1 MPAVS
6 KKQQRFMGMVHA
18 LNKGEIKPSDVS
30 KDVQDVAKDMKK
42 KDAKDFASTKHK
54 GLPMK
59 KEQMI
64 NRLKEMI
71 RQELSEYTYGVG
83 DIVKDVNPSCLHYGA
98 IGKVKEVNPEYVTFV
113 VTNNGDNFSKGQT
126 LEKSHDQMKKM
137 NEGSMDWE
145 KKHFPWANKEEQMMI
160 AKLVFSNKDGID
172 GEVKRQKKNPS
183 SYKNHIKSMVK
194 KGLHESI
201 NESTARNDKSIG
213 TKNYKGV
220 GWFWPNDGWKHYL
233 RDVENAGRKEVHD
246 LWLKAGFE
254 VKKDNRGIP
263 HFDIKPNERSK
274 AMDIVNKLDRSKK
287 YKHANESVNESKKE
301 KDQIIKYLQGLG
313 FDERTAK
320 NAVAKSYDY
329 ISKAYRSTGTRYKGD
344 LIANILNKKESV
356 NEANPKDTIA
366 TIDMVN
372 ALLKI
377 KSPMSRQTL
386 DALKMMVRHHGLDNI
401 KKEVQRDARKFY
413 KSLQKM
419 EKGLTQ
425 DIELESIIK
434 EDYFVNN
441 GQDFSKNFLTGL
453 DLVISQANNLKGQL
467 AKHPVKRDVNKLKA
481 VQTIYK
487 KFLQP
492 SIDKEND
499 RFKAVNLT
507 RLKDFLKDGKFRNA
521 IEYEILSALDTRSY
535 NSNSYYFLDDKHK
548 ELIKKLTRSLKDI
561 TNKLEK
567 GQFESVNE
575 ASVSQV
581 RSTISRVKKQL
592 MQKWAKKGGYEN
604 FGQKELR
611 KLKDKFKE
619 NPYGSPEERQIS
631 DMLSAF
637 NKWAMNY
644 SGDMRESVNEAWAG
658 DVNVKKTG
666 EHADKTITQLKSELD
681 ALKNKSK
688 SYQDKGQS
696 VPKSIIDQEAEI
708 KFAIRAKQG
717 WKKGKGAM
725 GESVIKEAGGVEKI
739 LDMARNNSY
748 GKLGGQT
755 VDGLTANLF
764 KAVYDKA
771 PQAAKDKVNKM
782 NERELVR
789 FMGNLWNKF
798 GKNVSLRS
806 S

>member
-18 LNKGEIKPSDVS
+18 LNKGEINPSDVS

-71 RQELSEYTYGVG
+71 KQELSEYTYGVG

-126 LEKSHDQMKKM
+126 LEKSHDQMKK
-137 NEGSMDWE
+137 
-145 KKHFPWANKEEQMMI
+145 
-160 AKLVFSNKDGID
+160 V
-172 GEVKRQKKNPS
+172 
-183 SYKNHIKSMVK
+183 
-194 KGLHESI
+194 
-201 NESTARNDKSIG
+201 NESTARTDKSIG

-263 HFDIKPNERSK
+263 HFDIKPNQRNK

-287 YKHANESVNESKKE
+287 YKHANESVNEATFTPIDKIKDIKNLVKKGLVSYRGASGGFEIAIRNKKVSGFPPSSELLYSGDPKKQKQYSDIRKKQFSIKPIATYFIKSDDLRKLQNLGQVSFLAPNKKE
-301 KDQIIKYLQGLG
+301 PIRG
-313 FDERTAK
+313 
-320 NAVAKSYDY
+320 
-329 ISKAYRSTGTRYKGD
+329 
-344 LIANILNKKESV
+344 ESV

-386 DALKMMVRHHGLDNI
+386 DALKMMVRHYGLDNI

-434 EDYFVNN
+434 EDYFVNS
-441 GQDFSKNFLTGL
+441 GQDFSKNFLTGI

-467 AKHPVKRDVNKLKA
+467 AKHPVKRDINKLKA

-492 SIDKEND
+492 SIDKQSD

-521 IEYEILSALDTRSY
+521 IQFEILSALDTRSY

-548 ELIKKLTRSLKDI
+548 ELVKKLTSSLKDI

-611 KLKDKFKE
+611 NLKDKFKE

-631 DMLSAF
+631 QMLSSF
-637 NKWAMNY
+637 DNWAKNY
-644 SGDMRESVNEAWAG
+644 SGDMRESVNE
-658 DVNVKKTG
+658 
-666 EHADKTITQLKSELD
+666 
-681 ALKNKSK
+681 
-688 SYQDKGQS
+688 
-696 VPKSIIDQEAEI
+696 
-708 KFAIRAKQG
+708 
-717 WKKGKGAM
+717 GKG
-725 GESVIKEAGGVEKI
+725 VDKI
-739 LDMARNNSY
+739 MKIVDTQSF
-748 GKLGGQT
+748 GKLAGQT
-755 VDGLTANLF
+755 VDTLSASLF
-764 KAVYDKA
+764 KQVYDKA
-771 PQAAKDKVNKM
+771 SQGAKDKINQM
-782 NERELVR
+782 NERQLLV
-789 FMGNLWNKF
+789 FMNKLWMRF
-798 GKNVSLRS
+798 GKGLSGQMMS
-806 S
+806 

>member
-71 RQELSEYTYGVG
+71 KQELSEYTYGVG

-287 YKHANESVNESKKE
+287 YKHANES
-301 KDQIIKYLQGLG
+301 I
-313 FDERTAK
+313 
-320 NAVAKSYDY
+320 
-329 ISKAYRSTGTRYKGD
+329 
-344 LIANILNKKESV
+344 

-441 GQDFSKNFLTGL
+441 GQDFSKNFLTGI

>member
-18 LNKGEIKPSDVS
+18 LNKGEINPSDVS

-71 RQELSEYTYGVG
+71 KQELSEYTYGVG

-126 LEKSHDQMKKM
+126 LEKSHDQMKKV

-183 SYKNHIKSMVK
+183 SYKDHIKRMVK
-194 KGLHESI
+194 KGLH
-201 NESTARNDKSIG
+201 
-213 TKNYKGV
+213 
-220 GWFWPNDGWKHYL
+220 
-233 RDVENAGRKEVHD
+233 
-246 LWLKAGFE
+246 
-254 VKKDNRGIP
+254 
-263 HFDIKPNERSK
+263 
-274 AMDIVNKLDRSKK
+274 
-287 YKHANESVNESKKE
+287 ESVNESKKE
-301 KDQIIKYLQGLG
+301 KDQIITYLQGLG

-329 ISKAYRSTGTRYKGD
+329 ISKAYRNTGTRYKGD

-356 NEANPKDTIA
+356 NETNPKDTIA

-386 DALKMMVRHHGLDNI
+386 DALKMMVRHYGLDNI

-434 EDYFVNN
+434 EDYFVNS
-441 GQDFSKNFLTGL
+441 GQDFSKNFLTGI
-453 DLVISQANNLKGQL
+453 DLVISQANNLRGQL

-521 IEYEILSALDTRSY
+521 LEYEILSALDTRSY

-611 KLKDKFKE
+611 NLRDKFKE
-619 NPYGSPEERQIS
+619 NPYGSPEERKIS

-637 NKWAMNY
+637 DNWAMNY
-644 SGDMRESVNEAWAG
+644 SGDMRESVNE
-658 DVNVKKTG
+658 
-666 EHADKTITQLKSELD
+666 
-681 ALKNKSK
+681 
-688 SYQDKGQS
+688 
-696 VPKSIIDQEAEI
+696 
-708 KFAIRAKQG
+708 
-717 WKKGKGAM
+717 GK
-725 GESVIKEAGGVEKI
+725 GVEKI
-739 LDMARNNSY
+739 LDMMARNNSY

-771 PQAAKDKVNKM
+771 PQAAKDKINTM
-782 NERELVR
+782 NEKQLIR

-798 GKNVSLRS
+798 GKNVTLRS
-806 S
+806 V

>member
-18 LNKGEIKPSDVS
+18 LNKGEINPSDVS

-71 RQELSEYTYGVG
+71 KQELSEYTYGVG

-126 LEKSHDQMKKM
+126 LEKSHDQMKKV

-145 KKHFPWANKEEQMMI
+145 KKHFPWANEKEQMMI
-160 AKLVFSNKDGID
+160 AKLVFSAKNGIED
-172 GEVKRQKKNPS
+172 IVKQQKKNPS
-183 SYKNHIKSMVK
+183 SFKNHIKSMVK
-194 KGLHESI
+194 KGLHESINENRDFEKLYDLFSKKDYFNLKGQMKTQLGNWKRALDKGDKGAQKFSEKDVIDSVNRMVKSRAKFTYDELEKAIKKKDIRTLKSKLRHDQPYSIAIFNQITGKKLPKTTRDIHSFLDNEFINEI

-287 YKHANESVNESKKE
+287 YKHANES
-301 KDQIIKYLQGLG
+301 I
-313 FDERTAK
+313 
-320 NAVAKSYDY
+320 
-329 ISKAYRSTGTRYKGD
+329 
-344 LIANILNKKESV
+344 

-386 DALKMMVRHHGLDNI
+386 DALKMMVRHYGLDNI

-434 EDYFVNN
+434 EDYFVNS
-441 GQDFSKNFLTGL
+441 GQDFSKNFLTGI
-453 DLVISQANNLKGQL
+453 DLVISQANNLRGQL

-499 RFKAVNLT
+499 RFKSVDLT

-521 IEYEILSALDTRSY
+521 LEYEILSALDTRSY

-561 TNKLEK
+561 TNKLDK

-611 KLKDKFKE
+611 NLRDKFKE
-619 NPYGSPEERQIS
+619 NPYGSPEERKIS

-637 NKWAMNY
+637 DNWAMNY
-644 SGDMRESVNEAWAG
+644 SGDMRESVNE
-658 DVNVKKTG
+658 
-666 EHADKTITQLKSELD
+666 
-681 ALKNKSK
+681 
-688 SYQDKGQS
+688 
-696 VPKSIIDQEAEI
+696 
-708 KFAIRAKQG
+708 
-717 WKKGKGAM
+717 GKG
-725 GESVIKEAGGVEKI
+725 VDKI
-739 LDMARNNSY
+739 MKIVDTQSF
-748 GKLGGQT
+748 GKLAGQT
-755 VDGLTANLF
+755 VDTLSASLF
-764 KAVYDKA
+764 KQVYDKA
-771 PQAAKDKVNKM
+771 SQGAKDKINQM
-782 NERELVR
+782 NERQLLV
-789 FMGNLWNKF
+789 FMNKLWMRF
-798 GKNVSLRS
+798 GKGLSGQMMS
-806 S
+806 

>member
-71 RQELSEYTYGVG
+71 KQELSEYTYGVG

-126 LEKSHDQMKKM
+126 LEKSHDQMKKV

-183 SYKNHIKSMVK
+183 SYKDHIKRMVK
-194 KGLHESI
+194 KGLHESV
-201 NESTARNDKSIG
+201 NESTARTDKSIG

-263 HFDIKPNERSK
+263 HFDIKPNERGK

-287 YKHANESVNESKKE
+287 YKHANESVNEATFTPIDKIKDIKNLVKKDLVTYRGGKGGGYE
-301 KDQIIKYLQGLG
+301 IAIRNRKVPGWPIPRDLYFTKDGRVNTSPEAQKTISDTRRKQYAIKPIAVYNIHSNDLRKLRQFGDVVGLAPNRR
-313 FDERTAK
+313 ES
-320 NAVAKSYDY
+320 V
-329 ISKAYRSTGTRYKGD
+329 
-344 LIANILNKKESV
+344 ESV

-386 DALKMMVRHHGLDNI
+386 DALKMMVRHYGLDNI

-419 EKGLTQ
+419 EKGLNQ

-434 EDYFVNN
+434 EDYFVR
-441 GQDFSKNFLTGL
+441 GGEEFSKNFLTGL

-467 AKHPVKRDVNKLKA
+467 SKHPVKRDVNKLRA
-481 VQTIYK
+481 IQTIYK

-492 SIDKEND
+492 SIDKQTD
-499 RFKAVNLT
+499 RFKSVDLT
-507 RLKDFLKDGKFRNA
+507 KVKKYLQDGKFRNA
-521 IEYEILSALDTRSY
+521 LEYEILSALSTSSY
-535 NSNSYYFLDDKHK
+535 NSNSYRFLDDKQQ
-548 ELIKKLTRSLKDI
+548 ELVKKLSSSLKDL
-561 TNKLEK
+561 TNKLDK
-567 GQFESVNE
+567 AQLESVNE

-611 KLKDKFKE
+611 NLRDKFKE
-619 NPYGSPEERQIS
+619 NPYGSPEERKIS

-637 NKWAMNY
+637 DNWAMNY
-644 SGDMRESVNEAWAG
+644 SGDMRE
-658 DVNVKKTG
+658 T
-666 EHADKTITQLKSELD
+666 
-681 ALKNKSK
+681 
-688 SYQDKGQS
+688 
-696 VPKSIIDQEAEI
+696 
-708 KFAIRAKQG
+708 
-717 WKKGKGAM
+717 
-725 GESVIKEAGGVEKI
+725 VIKEAGGVEKI

-764 KAVYDKA
+764 KAVYDRA
-771 PQAAKDKVNKM
+771 PQDAKDKVNKM
-782 NERELVR
+782 NERELIR

-798 GKNVSLRS
+798 GKNVTLRS